1 MLDHLGKYTKNQAIF
16 ETTCMI
22 CITHQMYNIHTCTL
36 RHICY
41 QHSRRMCTVQ
51 DLLSQKSSSAA
62 RPWVT
67 WIASP
72 RCHPPKGRWDWIKS
86 EERSS
91 KDKKVY
97 SQLGISIK
105 DCYPSRRIQKM
116 YHHLWHE
123 GSLSASGSKQNGL
136 IMCKMADHVHS
147 TIIVS
152 VNITSYLLKSS
163 FKALSKQNK
172 LASLGHWPEWK
183 QESGFRT
190 SD

>member
-1 MLDHLGKYTKNQAIF
+1 MHCTGSSEPKN
-16 ETTCMI
+16 
-22 CITHQMYNIHTCTL
+22 
-36 RHICY
+36 
-41 QHSRRMCTVQ
+41 
-51 DLLSQKSSSAA
+51 SSAA

-67 WIASP
+67 WFVSS
-72 RCHPPKGRWDWIKS
+72 RCHPPKGAWDWIKS

-163 FKALSKQNK
+163 FKAPSKQNK
-172 LASLGHWPEWK
+172 LASLGHWAEWK